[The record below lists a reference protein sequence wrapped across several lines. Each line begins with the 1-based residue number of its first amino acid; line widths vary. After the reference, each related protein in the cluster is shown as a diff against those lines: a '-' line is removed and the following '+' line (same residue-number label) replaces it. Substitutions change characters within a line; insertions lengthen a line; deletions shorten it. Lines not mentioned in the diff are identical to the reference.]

1 MNVSSNAAAVTP
13 KGTSAVANLVS
24 APSRPLP
31 LWARLFMPSIA
42 DIVFVA
48 LLCAIFG
55 FLGTQLL
62 GDADIGW
69 HIRNG
74 QHILSTRSVPTTDYF
89 SYTMSG
95 RPWYAWEWLYD
106 VLVAGIHSAAGLSGV
121 VLLSALIGA
130 LTFALLF
137 RNAMRSSGN
146 LLVAGGLTA
155 LAAVAASIHLL
166 ARPHMV
172 TWLFTLIWFQQLDRF
187 QRGERKS
194 LFLLPALMLLWVNL
208 HGGFLMGIA
217 VTALFLAGNAM
228 TWIITSSS
236 ELRSR
241 AQVRM
246 RHLGLTLLLTLGATF
261 ITPYGYRLY
270 AHLYEY
276 LGSKFM
282 MNNIQEF
289 LSPDFHLFQVK
300 AFALLLIVA
309 LLALVLQS
317 RKASVIDFLVIAFSA
332 WIGLYA
338 VRNIPIAAMLLTLT
352 VAPML
357 GESFRSV
364 GHEIGIAPWLRN
376 LATKIDGFSARMQ
389 VMDQRFKRHVLS
401 VIVALLLVVGAGAR
415 GASALSAQT
424 LHFDEKH
431 MPVQA
436 AEFMAA
442 HNIRDHF
449 FAPDSWSGYLIYRL
463 YPDVRVMMDDRHD
476 FYGEKFVRDY
486 LKVAQ
491 AAYGWRE
498 VLDAH
503 QVNWVLVPPDSP
515 LASTLKEAR
524 DWKVVHDDGTA
535 ILFERT
541 APPTVPGTVQRP
553 R

>member
-1 MNVSSNAAAVTP
+1 
-13 KGTSAVANLVS
+13 
-24 APSRPLP
+24 
-31 LWARLFMPSIA
+31 MPSIA

-89 SYTMSG
+89 SYTMEG

-106 VLVAGIHSAAGLSGV
+106 VLVAGIHAAAGLSGV
-121 VLLSALIGA
+121 VLFSALIGA

-172 TWLFTLIWFQQLDRF
+172 TWLFTLIWFQQLDSF
-187 QRGERKS
+187 QRGKRKS

-217 VTALFLAGNAM
+217 ITGLFLAGNAI

-236 ELRSR
+236 ETRSL
-241 AQVRM
+241 AQGRM
-246 RHLGLTLLLTLGATF
+246 RHLGLTLLLTLAATV
-261 ITPYGYRLY
+261 ITPYGFRLH

-276 LGSKFM
+276 LGSTFM

-300 AFALLLIVA
+300 AFALLLILA
-309 LLALVLQS
+309 LLALVLQT
-317 RKASVIDFLVIAFSA
+317 RKASVTDFLVIAFSA

-338 VRNIPIAAMLLTLT
+338 VRNIPISAMLLTLT

-357 GESFRSV
+357 GESFRSA
-364 GHEIGIAPWLRN
+364 GQDMGIAPWLHN

-389 VMDQRFKRHVLS
+389 VMDQRCNGHVLS
-401 VIVALLLVVGAGAR
+401 AVVALLLVVGAGTR
-415 GASALSAQT
+415 GASALNAQA

-463 YPDVRVMMDDRHD
+463 YPDVHVMMDDRHD

-498 VLDAH
+498 VLDANR
-503 QVNWVLVPPDSP
+503 VNWVLVPPDSP
-515 LASTLKEAR
+515 LASTLKETT
-524 DWKVVHDDGTA
+524 DWKLVHDDGTA

-541 APPTVPGTVQRP
+541 ASFAVQGTVQRL